1 MVSDVN
7 LHHYNACGGTLG
19 RPATADVLSKV
30 AVARDT
36 GAPVRV
42 FLGRGHELQ
51 EQCAD
56 LFAPDPATRPEGW
69 PTDDGI
75 LYLAGTL
82 PLNLRLAS
90 TSEP

>member
-1 MVSDVN
+1 MDSDVN
-7 LHHYNACGGTLG
+7 LHPYTAC
-19 RPATADVLSKV
+19 VLSK
-30 AVARDT
+30 AAAARDA

-51 EQCAD
+51 EQSALSAD

-69 PTDDGI
+69 PMGDGI